1 MRLPACRVSAAASL
15 RSSPIVTGLR
25 ALHTSRG
32 AAAAAGTTP
41 VDQLRTEYDAI
52 IVGGGELAASL
63 DRGNKWDWVRSKI
76 LEVEGQ
82 SARGMKKREIQGQQ
96 ANKCSALYG
105 ITSCVQAW
113 LASGQ
118 LVFL

>member
-1 MRLPACRVSAAASL
+1 MFKHCKCRLVSTIDFSGVQCRSTPVSVMRLPACRVSAAASL
-15 RSSPIVTGLR
+15 RSSPIVTCLR
-25 ALHTSRG
+25 ALHASRG

-63 DRGNKWDWVRSKI
+63 DRGNTWDWVGSKI

-82 SARGMKKREIQGQQ
+82 SARGMKKREI
-96 ANKCSALYG
+96 
-105 ITSCVQAW
+105 
-113 LASGQ
+113 
-118 LVFL
+118 